1 MGEMTRF
8 PVFHR
13 IALDGYMSG
22 QHRQV
27 PQLTNESS
35 DIDAT
40 LGRQVRAIEPAGLFV
55 AKRHDRID
63 KRRTASGD
71 VARQQRDQN
80 EQGSNRNE
88 R

>member
-1 MGEMTRF
+1 MRFQCSIACTRRVN
-8 PVFHR
+8 PAH
-13 IALDGYMSG
+13 IAKS
-22 QHRQV
+22 HHFW
-27 PQLTNESS
+27 
-35 DIDAT
+35 AT
-40 LGRQVRAIEPAGLFV
+40 GPDYRPCTLFV

-71 VARQQRDQN
+71 VAGQQRDQN